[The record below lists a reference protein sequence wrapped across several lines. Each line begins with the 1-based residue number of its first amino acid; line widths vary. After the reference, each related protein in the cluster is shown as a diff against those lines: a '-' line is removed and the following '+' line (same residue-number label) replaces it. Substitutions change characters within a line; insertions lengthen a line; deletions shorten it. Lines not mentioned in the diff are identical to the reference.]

1 MGSVALKFIV
11 LLVQKALLFA
21 IYRSTYRAPQT
32 PSHEVF
38 YSHLILSPENCKTH
52 LLFSR
57 QGQVLGGT
65 EILAALER
73 RSQDLSIRGNLEVRR
88 FG

>member
-1 MGSVALKFIV
+1 MKYFI
-11 LLVQKALLFA
+11 AM
-21 IYRSTYRAPQT
+21 
-32 PSHEVF
+32 
-38 YSHLILSPENCKTH
+38 LILSPENYKTH

-73 RSQDLSIRGNLEVRR
+73 RSQDLSVGGNLEVRR